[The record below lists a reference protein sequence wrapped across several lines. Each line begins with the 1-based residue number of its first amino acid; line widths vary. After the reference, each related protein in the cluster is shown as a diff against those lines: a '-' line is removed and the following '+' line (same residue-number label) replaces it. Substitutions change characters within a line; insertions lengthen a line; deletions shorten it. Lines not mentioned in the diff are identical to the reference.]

1 MLKRSRCRHS
11 VQAHRRPTATH
22 ADLSRVLQKL
32 NTASIGTQNFN
43 RGVTTSKSTQRLCEP
58 RT

>member
-1 MLKRSRCRHS
+1 M
-11 VQAHRRPTATH
+11 QAHRRPTATH